1 MRRVKNRRII
11 RLLSLRLL
19 KARKWK
25 NLIAIAAVLLTS
37 AMFTSVLTI
46 GASMIQ
52 LSQESTMRQVG
63 GSAMAG
69 LKYVLP
75 EDFETLQKD
84 SSLLDLTYRITAGF
98 VSNPELRDLTA
109 EVCYAQDEDAKLT
122 FSYPA
127 KGHMPQERL
136 EIAVSDLVLEA
147 LGIPCELGT
156 PVPLS
161 IQVGGK
167 TFSETFTLSGYWE
180 GDEVAMSQ
188 MCWISREYCDEIAP
202 TPQVSYYDSSVKASD
217 SEGYWMVDFNFKSSF
232 DIEGQVVAALER
244 NGFDPEAIS
253 YGVNWAYMES
263 SMDLS
268 TILLYSLVLLII
280 LTAGYLIIYNI
291 FYITVSSDIHSYG
304 LLKTIGT
311 TGKQLR
317 GLVYRQAAL
326 LSLLGIPLGLAA
338 GFMTGKLLLPFILNI
353 LVLSGATP
361 DFSTGLSPLVF
372 VGAVLFTLLTVWIS
386 CLRPCRIASKVS
398 ATEAL
403 RYNGTASKGKKKSKR
418 TRRTTMPAMA
428 WSNLARSRKKTT
440 VVVLSLSLSLMLLNT
455 LYTAVQGMDAD
466 KFIQNSIVGDFEVM
480 DLSVHNTT
488 ILEGRNTCAI
498 TPQIQNSLSSIPG
511 VESISNV
518 YYTPDLLKLD
528 ETGYENAL
536 KILDAFADDPY
547 ITEYD
552 SASILEDQELQVN
565 VYGIDS
571 FGLENV
577 TPTMGTIDPEKF
589 ASGGYVILDTYW
601 RAYENY
607 ESGIFYRPGDTLTYT
622 FADGTSKT
630 YEVMA
635 LGELGY
641 ALTTQSYGVLT
652 ASMLIPEADYTAH
665 NDDTSMITVLHVQE
679 DSMASVTEALEDF
692 TGSLHTNLK
701 YVSKQTYLDQFD
713 TFLTTFVVV
722 GGVLCFVLAF
732 IGILNF
738 FNSIITMILEQKQE
752 FAMMEAVGM
761 TGKQLMQMLRW
772 EGIFHTL
779 LSVLF
784 SSVIGSLVTYLLVC
798 LAVSE
803 VWFFSYHFTVL
814 PILVCLP
821 ILLLITCLIPVFA
834 YRRLC
839 RDSIIERLRIE

>member
-1 MRRVKNRRII
+1 MRRVKNRKII

-19 KARKWK
+19 KNRKWK
-25 NLIAIAAVLLTS
+25 NLIAVLAILLTAS
-37 AMFTSVLTI
+37 MFTSVLTI
-46 GASMIQ
+46 GTSMIQ

-69 LKYVLP
+69 FKYVLP

-84 SSLLDLTYRITAGF
+84 PSLLDLTYRITAGF
-98 VSNPELRDLTA
+98 VSNPELRDLAA
-109 EVCYAQDEDAKLT
+109 EVCYAQDEDAKMT
-122 FSYPA
+122 FSYPT
-127 KGHMPQERL
+127 KGHMPKERL
-136 EIAVSDLVLEA
+136 EIAVSDLILEA
-147 LGIPCELGT
+147 LDIPCVLGT
-156 PVPLS
+156 SVPLS
-161 IQVGGK
+161 IQVGDK
-167 TFSETFTLSGYWE
+167 TFSETFILSGYWE
-180 GDEVAMSQ
+180 GDVVAMSQ
-188 MCWISREYCDEIAP
+188 MCWISRKYCDEIAP
-202 TPQVSYYDSSVKASD
+202 TPHVSYYDSSVKAAD

-232 DIEGQVVAALER
+232 DIEGQVIAALER
-244 NGFDPEAIS
+244 NGFDPEVIS
-253 YGVNWAYMES
+253 YGVNWAYMDS

-280 LTAGYLIIYNI
+280 LAAGYLIIYNI

-353 LVLSGATP
+353 VDLGGAAP
-361 DFSTGLSPLVF
+361 DFSTGLSPQVF
-372 VGAVLFTLLTVWIS
+372 AGAVLFTLLTVWIS
-386 CLRPCRIASKVS
+386 CLRPCRIASRVS
-398 ATEAL
+398 ATEAI
-403 RYNGTASKGKKKSKR
+403 RYNETASGGRKKSKK

-440 VVVLSLSLSLMLLNT
+440 VVVLSLSLSLVLLNA

-480 DLSVHNTT
+480 DLSVHNFN
-488 ILEGRNTCAI
+488 IMEGRNTCAM
-498 TPQIQNSLSSIPG
+498 TPQIQEALLSIPG

-518 YYTPDLLKLD
+518 YYTPDTLELD

-536 KILDAFADDPY
+536 RILDAFADDPS
-547 ITEYD
+547 INEND
-552 SASILEDQELQVN
+552 SAFILEDHELKVN

-577 TPTMGTIDPEKF
+577 TPTMGTIDAEKF
-589 ASGGYVILDTYW
+589 ATGNYVILDTYW

-607 ESGIFYRPGDTLTYT
+607 ESGIFYRPGDTFTYT

-641 ALTTQSYGVLT
+641 ALTTQSYGILT
-652 ASMLIPEADYTAH
+652 ASMLIPEEDYTAH
-665 NDDTSMITVLHVQE
+665 NGASSLITVLRVQE
-679 DSMASVTEALEDF
+679 DSMASVMEALEDF

-713 TFLTTFVVV
+713 TYLTTFVVV

-738 FNSIITMILEQKQE
+738 FNSIITMILEQKKE

-784 SSVIGSLVTYLLVC
+784 SGVIGSLVTYALVR
-798 LAVSE
+798 LTVQE

-821 ILLLITCLIPVFA
+821 ILLLVTCLIPVFA